1 MLLLSDHAGTLAFCD
16 QNRVHLSVLCE
27 QYFPVRNSG
36 LCAVSVI
43 RKMEAAAA
51 PFPGYYFFVFIIFFP
66 ILSGWPVSV
75 YHVGVYLQWL
85 RTWKFV

>member
-1 MLLLSDHAGTLAFCD
+1 MLLLSDHAGALAFCD

-51 PFPGYYFFVFIIFFP
+51 PFPGYYFFCIHHFLP
-66 ILSGWPVSV
+66 
-75 YHVGVYLQWL
+75 H
-85 RTWKFV
+85 FVRMAGQCVPCRCLPAMA